1 MRTRKGE
8 VMPIKVPNNLPA
20 VEILTK
26 ENVFVMTDTRAMT
39 QDIRPLQILILNL
52 MPTKIETETQLTRL
66 LGNTPLQVELELLQT
81 STHKAKNISEEH
93 MIAFYKTFDQ
103 VRSKYYD
110 GMIITGAPVEMME
123 FEEVEYWDELC
134 EIMEWSKSHV
144 HSTFHI
150 CWGAQAG
157 LYYHYGIGKTELPNK
172 MFGVFRHTLEYKTGM
187 LFRGFDDEFLVPH
200 SRHTGLDEEAVFSH
214 PDLRVISTSPEAGI
228 FAVKSEDD
236 KQIFIT
242 GHSEYD
248 GDTLRREYL
257 RDLADNLEIEVPY
270 NYFPDDDPSKDPIV
284 SWRSCANLLY
294 SNWLNYFVY
303 QSTPFDLTDIKTG
316 ATPKHELVTDEFD
329 LITAKFGGSSL
340 ADAGQF
346 KKVAEIVKADPR
358 RRFIVA
364 SAPGKRNSD
373 DIKITDLLL
382 KAKEN
387 GDDLE
392 DTLSLIEKRYRE
404 IADELGVDI
413 DIQREIDEIRNRIMN
428 EPKDALLGYVPS
440 RGEYI
445 GSKILAKYLGFD
457 FIDAGEFIKFD
468 CDGNYDQELT
478 EKLLGG
484 ELIKHEFAVI
494 PGFYGSMP
502 DGTIKTFSRGGSDIT
517 GAIVAASVG
526 ADLYENWT
534 DVSGL
539 LMADPRIVEK
549 PAAVPVI
556 TYRELR
562 ELSYLGAEVLHADTV
577 FQVSSKGIP
586 INIKNTNSPTDAGTL
601 IVNNARYYSDSQDIS
616 GISGAK
622 NYMSITVQL
631 AHLNEQSVLRDSVM
645 DMFYE
650 KGVKIET
657 MTTGVDS
664 MTLLVKEDYKEQSDE
679 AIAEIMKKF
688 PEVAIDIMNELA
700 MIGVVGRDLGNS
712 PNIAIK
718 ILSALAAL
726 RINIKFLDHGAGNMH
741 MIIAVDE
748 HDYENAVRAIYQQFA

>member
-1 MRTRKGE
+1 MRTIEGGT
-8 VMPIKVPNNLPA
+8 MPIKVPNNLPA

-81 STHKAKNISEEH
+81 STHKSKNTSEEH
-93 MIAFYKTFDQ
+93 MIAFYRTFDQ
-103 VRSKYYD
+103 VRDKYYD
-110 GMIITGAPVEMME
+110 GMIITGAPVEMLN
-123 FEEVEYWDELC
+123 FAEVEYWDELC

-157 LYYHYGIGKTELPNK
+157 LYYHYGIGKKALPEK
-172 MFGVFRHTLEYKTGM
+172 AFGVYRHTLTYKTGM
-187 LFRGFDDEFLVPH
+187 LFRGFDDTFYVPH
-200 SRHTGLDEEAVFSH
+200 SRYTGLDEEAVYSNEN
-214 PDLRVISTSPEAGI
+214 LRVICTSDQVGI
-228 FAVKSEDD
+228 FAVKSVDE

-248 GDTLRREYL
+248 ADTLKKEYL
-257 RDLADNLEIEVPY
+257 RDLAQGLGTKVPY
-270 NYFPDDDPSKDPIV
+270 NYFPEDNPENDPIV

-303 QSTPFDLTDIKTG
+303 QSTPFDLNDIKTG
-316 ATPKHELVTDEFD
+316 AIPRHEYVTDEFD

-340 ADAGQF
+340 ADSGQF
-346 KKVAEIVKADPR
+346 KKVRDIVNADPR
-358 RRFIVA
+358 RRFVVV
-364 SAPGKRNSD
+364 SAPGKRNSE

-382 KAKEN
+382 ES
-387 GDDLE
+387 LE
-392 DTLSLIEKRYRE
+392 GGKKSDELLDLIENRFSE
-404 IADELGVDI
+404 IAEELNVSVDVKEEVNKI
-413 DIQREIDEIRNRIMN
+413 REKIKLEPKEDIQ
-428 EPKDALLGYVPS
+428 GYVPS

-445 GSKILAKYLGFD
+445 GSKILASFLGFD
-457 FIDAGEFIKFD
+457 FIDAGDYIKFD
-468 CDGNYDQELT
+468 ADGNYDQETT
-478 EKLLGG
+478 EKLLRE
-484 ELIKHEFAVI
+484 ELLKHEKAVI
-494 PGFYGSMP
+494 PGFYGSTP
-502 DGTIKTFSRGGSDIT
+502 DGKIKTFSRGGSDIT
-517 GAIVAASVG
+517 GAIVSASIG

-549 PAAVPVI
+549 PTSVPII

-586 INIKNTNSPTDAGTL
+586 INIKNTNSPMDEGTL

-622 NYMSITVQL
+622 HYMSITIQL
-631 AHLNEQSVLRDSVM
+631 AHLNENSNLRESVLDVFSNS
-645 DMFYE
+645 
-650 KGVKIET
+650 GVKIET

-664 MTLLVKEDYKEQSDE
+664 MTLLVREENLKAAEDALDKIKNDMPGLSVDVL
-679 AIAEIMKKF
+679 K
-688 PEVAIDIMNELA
+688 DLA
-700 MIGVVGRDLGNS
+700 MIGVVGRDLGTS

-741 MIIAVDE
+741 MIMAVE
-748 HDYENAVRAIYQQFA
+748 EEDYENAVRAIYQQFA